1 MTAEP
6 PVPPTRVT
14 RRIPLLFFAAITL
27 FYVAFTPAT
36 IEGLGYNRENLTA
49 TDQIATNLINVVRR
63 RPLVPME
70 WTRHGGVELAF
81 ELPFVLASRLLFG
94 PSVKWAGRML
104 ALLPIF
110 ATSLLCTLL
119 LTWAQQLIGDWRVSC
134 ALALVAAFTTLF
146 WPYAYIGLETTQSL
160 CLLAAAYLALG
171 RVPRRTWP
179 RAVAFAA
186 LCASAL
192 ALKLT
197 GLFLLPAVSYLGFC
211 YFTAPAERQTN
222 KRAGQIVAF
231 VALIVTV
238 FALNYYLKVLHWAK
252 FSRGSTE
259 YFVNMLV
266 DGPLAA
272 LAQAF
277 SFFGSA
283 NKSLLIFAPVVVLSL
298 FALPQAYRAQRRLV
312 IFALLVLGG
321 LVGGYSLVTVW
332 AEETW
337 GPRYL
342 HSAIGPLVI
351 CLAAAKPCGDPRGR
365 SGDVRKLA
373 LAAALGLLVNLPGAL
388 VAYPWLH
395 LAATESSRNT
405 LTAFQ
410 YDPAFNHV
418 RFNYRLLGLW
428 VAGNF
433 GGAKQPALWP
443 PPPAWWFAEPADV
456 PPEKTVDLR
465 KWATPQ
471 SAMLRDWTP
480 AMSVSRR
487 QHFVLRLLLFGCFA
501 LSIALFYRLT
511 MLLRRKHPPTI

>member
-6 PVPPTRVT
+6 PAPPTRVT
-14 RRIPLLFFAAITL
+14 RRIPLVFFAAITL
-27 FYVAFTPAT
+27 FYIAFTPAT
-36 IEGLGYNRENLTA
+36 IEGLGYNRENLAA
-49 TDQIATNLINVVRR
+49 TDQIATNLINVLRR
-63 RPLVPME
+63 QPLVPME
-70 WTRHGGVELAF
+70 WTRHGGAELVF

-94 PSVKWAGRML
+94 PSVKWAGRVL
-104 ALLPIF
+104 ALVPIL

-119 LTWAQQLIGDWRVSC
+119 LIWAQQLIGDWRVSC
-134 ALALVAAFTTLF
+134 ALALVAAITTLF

-160 CLLAAAYLALG
+160 CLLAAAYLAMG

-179 RAVAFAA
+179 EATVFAA

-197 GLFLLPAVSYLGFC
+197 GLYLLPAVAYLGFC
-211 YFTAPAERQTN
+211 YFTAQVQRPTVRRMWQM
-222 KRAGQIVAF
+222 VASA
-231 VALIVTV
+231 ALIVAIFT
-238 FALNYYLKVLHWAK
+238 LNYYLKVIHWAT

-266 DGPLAA
+266 DSPLTA

-298 FALPQAYRAQRRLV
+298 FALPWAYRAQKHLV
-312 IFALLVLGG
+312 FFALLVLGG

-342 HSAIGPLVI
+342 HSAIAPLVI
-351 CLAAAKPCGDPRGR
+351 CLAATKPCSDPRR
-365 SGDVRKLA
+365 RAGDVRKLA
-373 LAAALGLLVNLPGAL
+373 LAAALGLLINLPGAL

-395 LAATESSRNT
+395 VAATESSRNT

-418 RFNYRLLGLW
+418 RFNYRLLELW
-428 VAGNF
+428 MAGKF

-443 PPPAWWFAEPADV
+443 PPPAWWFAEPADAA
-456 PPEKTVDLR
+456 PEKTVDLR

-471 SAMLRDWTP
+471 SAMLRDWIPT
-480 AMSVSRR
+480 MSVPQT
-487 QHFVLRLLLFGCFA
+487 QHYFLRWALFGCLG
-501 LSIALFYRLT
+501 LSIALFFRLT
-511 MLLRRKHPPTI
+511 MLLRRKHHPAI